1 MNVVSEYKEDL
12 SNYEIAG
19 QEICLRKRQSLAQN
33 EESRPSTLAA
43 SLKEWKENRFPN
55 LYLLLKIGCTLPVSS
70 CEWERSFSA
79 MGRLRTWLRTSMPSQ
94 RLSPLAVMN
103 IHRNDPISY
112 TEIVKKFLI
121 LYPRKFN
128 CANLFF
134 FRKFRRNV
142 LINTSK

>member
-1 MNVVSEYKEDL
+1 
-12 SNYEIAG
+12 
-19 QEICLRKRQSLAQN
+19 
-33 EESRPSTLAA
+33 
-43 SLKEWKENRFPN
+43 
-55 LYLLLKIGCTLPVSS
+55 
-70 CEWERSFSA
+70 

-94 RLSPLAVMN
+94 RLSPLAVIN